1 MARAELY
8 FRYLRGLNH
17 HPAISK
23 IESLALIDSSALLAL
38 FKKKL
43 ILREA
48 TELSEWGEVSLR
60 LDELPGRKVVWK
72 FGYPT
77 VTQQKEN
84 APALTSSSPF
94 NHAGLFTFG
103 W

>member
-48 TELSEWGEVSLR
+48 TELSE
-60 LDELPGRKVVWK
+60 
-72 FGYPT
+72 
-77 VTQQKEN
+77 
-84 APALTSSSPF
+84 
-94 NHAGLFTFG
+94 
-103 W
+103 

>member
-1 MARAELY
+1 MGRGKEESFKGKLRTPFPSAAISLSTHVHTTPGPTMARAELY

-48 TELSEWGEVSLR
+48 TELSE
-60 LDELPGRKVVWK
+60 
-72 FGYPT
+72 
-77 VTQQKEN
+77 
-84 APALTSSSPF
+84 
-94 NHAGLFTFG
+94 
-103 W
+103 